1 MERDQPL
8 QERPGNLPKQRTIVN
23 KLLLV
28 SSVIQCIGLL
38 VFLIYILGA
47 SQDCSV
53 FITLSILLPSFFP
66 DYDEKNGFTLQSS
79 GEFGSIK
86 VQNNSLEIRCDG
98 FYLLRLKG
106 YFSRTPN
113 IDFHYRNNQRF
124 YLFSNF
130 SSYQYVSSVAV
141 VYLRFED
148 SIYQRVVSPKVSST
162 DLAFSQGEISLI
174 QLTNDNFCGK

>member
-8 QERPGNLPKQRTIVN
+8 QERPGNLPRQRTIVN

-28 SSVIQCIGLL
+28 SSVIQCIGLF
-38 VFLIYILGA
+38 VCLIYILGA
-47 SQDCSV
+47 SQPPKSKNDSV
-53 FITLSILLPSFFP
+53 KVHLM

-86 VQNNSLEIRCDG
+86 VQNNSLKIRCDG

-130 SSYQYVSSVAV
+130 SSYQYINSVAV

-148 SIYQRVVSPKVSST
+148 LIYQRVVSQKVSST